1 VALGP
6 TCLGLAARWARGSV
20 MDRDGMGTRDD
31 MDGTAV
37 DGLAVADLPLRLG
50 RVTVR
55 PGAGVGAGWVGIHS
69 TSTSSTRRP
78 SFDQV
83 GFRAEA
89 RLAVDVRLG
98 RRIAL
103 EVAAAGGAGG
113 SLITDDHTTTG
124 GGQRNRTMSMDRGL
138 VPTVHAGVGL
148 RFGGGL

>member
-1 VALGP
+1 
-6 TCLGLAARWARGSV
+6 
-20 MDRDGMGTRDD
+20 MDSDGMGARDD

-37 DGLAVADLPLRLG
+37 DGLALADLPLRLG
-50 RVTVR
+50 RVTLR

-69 TSTSSTRRP
+69 TSTTGKHP
-78 SFDQV
+78 SFDQL

-98 RRIAL
+98 RRLAL

-113 SLITDDHTTTG
+113 SLATDDRSSTS